1 MSLRKRRVAQA
12 SDEDDSQSQ
21 RRRFLSGPII
31 LLVTIIILA
40 AGSIEIVA
48 TIRNYALSLAE
59 LHALQRDEQSLK
71 DRKNSLLNDV
81 GRWKDKAYV
90 TTQARDRLGFVFP
103 DELAVRVEHPE
114 AVTGVAP
121 NKYAQGNVEVTNH
134 KPLPWYSD
142 LMYKMHKIDKPNDNS
157 SSAAALE
164 ESIIESQNASLSNE
178 YSTKKH

>member
-81 GRWKDKAYV
+81 GRWKDKA
-90 TTQARDRLGFVFP
+90 L
-103 DELAVRVEHPE
+103 
-114 AVTGVAP
+114 
-121 NKYAQGNVEVTNH
+121 
-134 KPLPWYSD
+134 
-142 LMYKMHKIDKPNDNS
+142 
-157 SSAAALE
+157 
-164 ESIIESQNASLSNE
+164 SLI
-178 YSTKKH
+178 HI